1 MITLLV
7 DWGRRMAKV
16 RHVLGAVLITIALGA
31 YAFDIADRFG
41 ALPSHPDVAV
51 PEGVVQGW
59 GLLPGSMFEMTI
71 NGTLLTEYAQNYK
84 MALLINVPYADIDQ
98 MTDTLIGKEG
108 WSFSRTKGWTLEAEA
123 IRHGA

>member
-108 WSFSRTKGWTLEAEA
+108 WSFSRTKGWTLEAEP